1 MAEIS
6 GWRARAEELRTVAE
20 DLANAIA
27 RDAMLDMA
35 DGYERLA
42 DRLEAFHAKTG
53 RGGDD

>member
-6 GWRARAEELRTVAE
+6 GWRARAQELRTVAE